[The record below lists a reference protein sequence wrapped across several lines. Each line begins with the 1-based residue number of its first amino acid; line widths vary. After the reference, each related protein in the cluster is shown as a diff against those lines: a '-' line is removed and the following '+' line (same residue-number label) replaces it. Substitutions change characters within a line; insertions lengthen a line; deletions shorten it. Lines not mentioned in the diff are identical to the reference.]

1 MTLMNIL
8 ANIMCLR
15 RQTNIDKY
23 LYEIIDDYK
32 HSESDEEKSDIF
44 KSFCSSIWSSENK
57 RRVYTKKIRFS
68 VRKDLLHTDIGQV
81 FDIWSEVEYT
91 GYKAMTKESDW
102 CSLIRQKVNNL
113 YTRYFDKDVILK
125 KDYINLLNT
134 PKRLYY
140 QWIDG
145 VEMDADE
152 LTTIIDDAIDDAQ
165 KLKVT
170 YQKQKMELSWSEY
183 KKVIEGFFQR
193 CFDNCK
199 LIEDYEKDSNYCG
212 IYDFM
217 NEDNFY
223 IKYSNGILICVKRV
237 SFSNLPISSTWG
249 NLYEYNGSVSLGNW
263 PYTFAFTPATSVTI
277 QSQSGLLLEGH
288 QNFSSSSAGTV
299 WMSRPTTSTGVSG
312 YISVIGI
319 GKWKT
324 DTTGGTIHEPEK

>member
-1 MTLMNIL
+1 M
-8 ANIMCLR
+8 
-15 RQTNIDKY
+15 NIDKY

-32 HSESDEEKSDIF
+32 HSDSDEEKDDIF

-57 RRVYTKKIRFS
+57 RRVYTKTIRFS
-68 VRKDLLHTDIGQV
+68 VRKDLLQTDIGQV
-81 FDIWSEVEYT
+81 FDVWSEVEYT
-91 GYKAMTKESDW
+91 GYKAMTKEIDW

-113 YTRYFDKDVILK
+113 YTRYFDKEVILK
-125 KDYINLLNT
+125 KDYMNLLNT

-145 VEMDADE
+145 VEMDAYE

-165 KLKVT
+165 KLKIT

-199 LIEDYEKDSNYCG
+199 LIEDYEKDSKYCG

-223 IKYSNGILICVKRV
+223 IKYFCKSLESYMKNYNKEYYGLKRGRDKKYKRCKKCGKMIEVKGNKKKYCDKCAYIV
-237 SFSNLPISSTWG
+237 KLKQNNEYYHNKSNLMKIENP
-249 NLYEYNGSVSLGNW
+249 
-263 PYTFAFTPATSVTI
+263 TFTCI
-277 QSQSGLLLEGH
+277 
-288 QNFSSSSAGTV
+288 
-299 WMSRPTTSTGVSG
+299 
-312 YISVIGI
+312 
-319 GKWKT
+319 
-324 DTTGGTIHEPEK
+324 

>member
-1 MTLMNIL
+1 MNIL
-8 ANIMCLR
+8 ANIMSLR

-32 HSESDEEKSDIF
+32 HSDSDEEKNDIF

-57 RRVYTKKIRFS
+57 RRVYTKTIRFS
-68 VRKDLLHTDIGQV
+68 VRKDLLQTDVGQV
-81 FDIWSEVEYT
+81 FDVWSEVEYT
-91 GYKAMTKESDW
+91 GYKAMTKETDW

-113 YTRYFDKDVILK
+113 YTRYFDKEVILK
-125 KDYINLLNT
+125 KDYMNLLNT

-145 VEMDADE
+145 IEMDADE
-152 LTTIIDDAIDDAQ
+152 LTTIIDDAINDAQ

-170 YQKQKMELSWSEY
+170 YQKQKMELSWSDY

-199 LIEDYEKDSNYCG
+199 LIEDYEKDSKYCG

-223 IKYSNGILICVKRV
+223 IKYFCKSLESYMKNYNKEYYGLKRGRDKKYKRCKICGKMIEKTNNRIKYCNNC
-237 SFSNLPISSTWG
+237 S
-249 NLYEYNGSVSLGNW
+249 YEINKKKTRENMRKIRM
-263 PYTFAFTPATSVTI
+263 FD
-277 QSQSGLLLEGH
+277 LEK
-288 QNFSSSSAGTV
+288 
-299 WMSRPTTSTGVSG
+299 
-312 YISVIGI
+312 Y
-319 GKWKT
+319 
-324 DTTGGTIHEPEK
+324 

>member
-1 MTLMNIL
+1 MNIL
-8 ANIMCLR
+8 ENIMSLR

-32 HSESDEEKSDIF
+32 HSDSDEEKSDIF

-57 RRVYTKKIRFS
+57 RRVYTKTIRFS
-68 VRKDLLHTDIGQV
+68 VRKDLLQTDVGQV
-81 FDIWSEVEYT
+81 FDVWSEVEYT
-91 GYKAMTKESDW
+91 GYKSMTKETDW

-125 KDYINLLNT
+125 KDYMNLLNT

-145 VEMDADE
+145 IEMDADE

-165 KLKVT
+165 KLKIT

-199 LIEDYEKDSNYCG
+199 LIEDYEKDSKYCG

-223 IKYSNGILICVKRV
+223 IKYFCKSLESYMQNYQKQYYGLYIKGSKDKKYKIKRCQ
-237 SFSNLPISSTWG
+237 SCGKMIEIKNKKDFSTKYCNECAYKIKLKQV
-249 NLYEYNGSVSLGNW
+249 NECKKRKK
-263 PYTFAFTPATSVTI
+263 
-277 QSQSGLLLEGH
+277 E
-288 QNFSSSSAGTV
+288 
-299 WMSRPTTSTGVSG
+299 
-312 YISVIGI
+312 
-319 GKWKT
+319 
-324 DTTGGTIHEPEK
+324 

>member
-1 MTLMNIL
+1 MNIL
-8 ANIMCLR
+8 ANIMSLR
-15 RQTNIDKY
+15 RLMSIDKY

-32 HSESDEEKSDIF
+32 HSDSDEEKDDIF

-57 RRVYTKKIRFS
+57 RRVYTKTIRFS
-68 VRKDLLHTDIGQV
+68 VRKDLLQTDIGQV
-81 FDIWSEVEYT
+81 FDVWSEVEYT
-91 GYKAMTKESDW
+91 GYKAMTKETDW

-125 KDYINLLNT
+125 KDYMNLLNT

-145 VEMDADE
+145 IEMDTDE

-199 LIEDYEKDSNYCG
+199 LIEDYEKDSKYCG

-223 IKYSNGILICVKRV
+223 IKYFCKCLETYMKNYQKQYYG
-237 SFSNLPISSTWG
+237 
-249 NLYEYNGSVSLGNW
+249 LYVNGSKNKGYKIKRCKTCGKMIKNTGNKKMYCDECAKNSKKESNKLSDKKYRIKIRENRK
-263 PYTFAFTPATSVTI
+263 P
-277 QSQSGLLLEGH
+277 
-288 QNFSSSSAGTV
+288 
-299 WMSRPTTSTGVSG
+299 
-312 YISVIGI
+312 
-319 GKWKT
+319 
-324 DTTGGTIHEPEK
+324 

>member
-8 ANIMCLR
+8 ENIMSLR
-15 RQTNIDKY
+15 RLMSIDKY

-32 HSESDEEKSDIF
+32 HSDLDEEKNDIF

-57 RRVYTKKIRFS
+57 RRVYAKTIRFS
-68 VRKDLLHTDIGQV
+68 VRKDLLQTDIGQV

-91 GYKAMTKESDW
+91 GYKAMTKETDW
-102 CSLIRQKVNNL
+102 CSLIRQKINNL

-125 KDYINLLNT
+125 KDYMNLLNT

-152 LTTIIDDAIDDAQ
+152 LTTIIDDAIDDAR

-199 LIEDYEKDSNYCG
+199 LIEDYEKDSKYCG

-223 IKYSNGILICVKRV
+223 IKYFCKSLESYMKNYNKEYYGLKRGRDKKYKRCKICGKMIENNAKNKQYCLTCKKEKRKEI
-237 SFSNLPISSTWG
+237 NHNYYIK
-249 NLYEYNGSVSLGNW
+249 
-263 PYTFAFTPATSVTI
+263 
-277 QSQSGLLLEGH
+277 
-288 QNFSSSSAGTV
+288 TV
-299 WMSRPTTSTGVSG
+299 LKS
-312 YISVIGI
+312 
-319 GKWKT
+319 
-324 DTTGGTIHEPEK
+324 

>member
-8 ANIMCLR
+8 ANIMSLR

-32 HSESDEEKSDIF
+32 HSDSDEEKSDIF

-57 RRVYTKKIRFS
+57 RRVYTKTIRFS
-68 VRKDLLHTDIGQV
+68 VRKDLLQTDIGQV
-81 FDIWSEVEYT
+81 FDVWSEVEYT
-91 GYKAMTKESDW
+91 GYKAMTKETDW

-125 KDYINLLNT
+125 KDYMSLLNT

-152 LTTIIDDAIDDAQ
+152 LTTIIDNAIDNAQ
-165 KLKVT
+165 KLKIT

-199 LIEDYEKDSNYCG
+199 LIEDYEKDSKYCG

-223 IKYSNGILICVKRV
+223 IKYFCKSLESYMKNYNKEYYGLKRGRDKKYKRCKICGKMIEKTNNRLKYCNNC
-237 SFSNLPISSTWG
+237 S
-249 NLYEYNGSVSLGNW
+249 YEINKKKTRENMRKIRM
-263 PYTFAFTPATSVTI
+263 FD
-277 QSQSGLLLEGH
+277 LEK
-288 QNFSSSSAGTV
+288 
-299 WMSRPTTSTGVSG
+299 
-312 YISVIGI
+312 Y
-319 GKWKT
+319 
-324 DTTGGTIHEPEK
+324 

>member
-1 MTLMNIL
+1 MILMNIL
-8 ANIMCLR
+8 ANIMSLR

-32 HSESDEEKSDIF
+32 HSDSDEEKSDIF

-57 RRVYTKKIRFS
+57 RRVYTKTIRFS
-68 VRKDLLHTDIGQV
+68 VRKDLLQTDVGQV
-81 FDIWSEVEYT
+81 FDVWSEVEYT
-91 GYKAMTKESDW
+91 GYKAVTKETDW

-125 KDYINLLNT
+125 KDYMNLLNT

-145 VEMDADE
+145 IGMDADE
-152 LTTIIDDAIDDAQ
+152 LTTIIAGAIDDAQ

-199 LIEDYEKDSNYCG
+199 LIDDYEKDSKYCG

-223 IKYSNGILICVKRV
+223 IKYFCKSIESYMKNYNKEYYGLKRGRDKKYKRCKKCGKLIEVTGNKKKYCDECAKELHRKINRESMRKARKLKCVQIENP
-237 SFSNLPISSTWG
+237 SF
-249 NLYEYNGSVSLGNW
+249 
-263 PYTFAFTPATSVTI
+263 
-277 QSQSGLLLEGH
+277 
-288 QNFSSSSAGTV
+288 
-299 WMSRPTTSTGVSG
+299 
-312 YISVIGI
+312 
-319 GKWKT
+319 
-324 DTTGGTIHEPEK
+324 D

>member
-1 MTLMNIL
+1 MNIL
-8 ANIMCLR
+8 ANIMSLR
-15 RQTNIDKY
+15 RLMSIDKY

-32 HSESDEEKSDIF
+32 HSDSDEEKNDIF

-57 RRVYTKKIRFS
+57 RRVYTKTIRFS
-68 VRKDLLHTDIGQV
+68 VRKDLLQTDIGQV
-81 FDIWSEVEYT
+81 FDVWSEVEYT
-91 GYKAMTKESDW
+91 GYKAMTKETDW

-113 YTRYFDKDVILK
+113 YTRYFDKEVILK
-125 KDYINLLNT
+125 KDYMNLLNT

-145 VEMDADE
+145 IEMDADE

-199 LIEDYEKDSNYCG
+199 LIEDYEKDSKYCG

-223 IKYSNGILICVKRV
+223 IKYFCKSLESYMQNYQKQYYGLYIKGSKDKKYKIKRCQ
-237 SFSNLPISSTWG
+237 SCGKMIEKSHNRKIYCDDCRENMRL
-249 NLYEYNGSVSLGNW
+249 NRYKKYNKKRHN
-263 PYTFAFTPATSVTI
+263 
-277 QSQSGLLLEGH
+277 H
-288 QNFSSSSAGTV
+288 N
-299 WMSRPTTSTGVSG
+299 
-312 YISVIGI
+312 
-319 GKWKT
+319 
-324 DTTGGTIHEPEK
+324 

>member
-1 MTLMNIL
+1 MNIL
-8 ANIMCLR
+8 AKIMSLR

-23 LYEIIDDYK
+23 LFEIIDDYK
-32 HSESDEEKSDIF
+32 HSDSDEEKDDIF

-57 RRVYTKKIRFS
+57 RRVYTKTIRFS
-68 VRKDLLHTDIGQV
+68 VRKDLLQTDVGQV

-91 GYKAMTKESDW
+91 GYKAMTKETDW

-113 YTRYFDKDVILK
+113 YTRYFDKEVILK
-125 KDYINLLNT
+125 KDYMKLLNT

-145 VEMDADE
+145 TEMYAGE

-199 LIEDYEKDSNYCG
+199 LIEDYEKDSKYCG

-223 IKYSNGILICVKRV
+223 IKYFCNR
-237 SFSNLPISSTWG
+237 
-249 NLYEYNGSVSLGNW
+249 
-263 PYTFAFTPATSVTI
+263 
-277 QSQSGLLLEGH
+277 LEGNMKDYQKH
-288 QNFSSSSAGTV
+288 YYGLKYSS
-299 WMSRPTTSTGVSG
+299 RKG
-312 YISVIGI
+312 YKRCKCC
-319 GKWKT
+319 GKMIEK
-324 DTTGGTIHEPEK
+324 IHNRKIYCDDCRENMRLNRYKKYNQKRYNHN

>member
-1 MTLMNIL
+1 MNIL
-8 ANIMCLR
+8 ANIMSLR

-32 HSESDEEKSDIF
+32 HSDSDEEKDDIF

-57 RRVYTKKIRFS
+57 RRVYTKTIRFS
-68 VRKDLLHTDIGQV
+68 VRKDLLQTDVGQV
-81 FDIWSEVEYT
+81 FDVWSEVEYT
-91 GYKAMTKESDW
+91 GYKAMTKETDW

-113 YTRYFDKDVILK
+113 YTRYFDKEVILK
-125 KDYINLLNT
+125 KDYMNLLNT

-145 VEMDADE
+145 TEMDAGE

-199 LIEDYEKDSNYCG
+199 LIEDYEKDSKYCG

-223 IKYSNGILICVKRV
+223 IKYFCKSLESYMQNYQKQYYGLYIKGSKDKKYKIKRCQ
-237 SFSNLPISSTWG
+237 SCGKMIEKSHNRKIYCDDCRENMRL
-249 NLYEYNGSVSLGNW
+249 NRYKKYNKKRHN
-263 PYTFAFTPATSVTI
+263 
-277 QSQSGLLLEGH
+277 H
-288 QNFSSSSAGTV
+288 N
-299 WMSRPTTSTGVSG
+299 
-312 YISVIGI
+312 
-319 GKWKT
+319 
-324 DTTGGTIHEPEK
+324 

>member
-1 MTLMNIL
+1 MNIL
-8 ANIMCLR
+8 ANIMSLR
-15 RQTNIDKY
+15 RLMSIDKY

-32 HSESDEEKSDIF
+32 HSDSDEEKDDIF

-57 RRVYTKKIRFS
+57 RRVYTKTIRFS
-68 VRKDLLHTDIGQV
+68 VRKDLLQTDIGQV
-81 FDIWSEVEYT
+81 FDAWSEIEYT
-91 GYKAMTKESDW
+91 GYKAMTKETDW
-102 CSLIRQKVNNL
+102 CNLIRQKINNL
-113 YTRYFDKDVILK
+113 YTRYFDKEVILK
-125 KDYINLLNT
+125 KDYMNLLNT

-145 VEMDADE
+145 IEMDADE

-199 LIEDYEKDSNYCG
+199 LIEDYEKDSKYCG

-223 IKYSNGILICVKRV
+223 IKYFCKYIENEMKHWEKQYYGLKRGRNIKYKRCNKCGIMIEKTNNRILYCKECYTKLHNKDAKNRMKR
-237 SFSNLPISSTWG
+237 
-249 NLYEYNGSVSLGNW
+249 YRERRY
-263 PYTFAFTPATSVTI
+263 
-277 QSQSGLLLEGH
+277 LLEK
-288 QNFSSSSAGTV
+288 S
-299 WMSRPTTSTGVSG
+299 
-312 YISVIGI
+312 
-319 GKWKT
+319 
-324 DTTGGTIHEPEK
+324 

>member
-8 ANIMCLR
+8 ANIMSLR
-15 RQTNIDKY
+15 RLMSIDKY

-32 HSESDEEKSDIF
+32 HSDSDEEKDDIF

-57 RRVYTKKIRFS
+57 RRVYTKIIRFS
-68 VRKDLLHTDIGQV
+68 VRKDLLQTDVGRV
-81 FDIWSEVEYT
+81 FDVWSEVEYT
-91 GYKAMTKESDW
+91 GYKAMTKETDW

-113 YTRYFDKDVILK
+113 YTRYFDKEVILK
-125 KDYINLLNT
+125 KDYMNLLNT

-165 KLKVT
+165 KLKFT

-183 KKVIEGFFQR
+183 KKIIEGFFQR

-223 IKYSNGILICVKRV
+223 IKYFCKSLESYMKNYNKEYYGLKRGRDKKYKRCKKCGKMIEVK
-237 SFSNLPISSTWG
+237 G
-249 NLYEYNGSVSLGNW
+249 NKKKYCDKCAYIVKLKQNNEYYHN
-263 PYTFAFTPATSVTI
+263 
-277 QSQSGLLLEGH
+277 
-288 QNFSSSSAGTV
+288 
-299 WMSRPTTSTGVSG
+299 
-312 YISVIGI
+312 
-319 GKWKT
+319 KK
-324 DTTGGTIHEPEK
+324 

>member
-8 ANIMCLR
+8 ANFMSLR

-32 HSESDEEKSDIF
+32 HSDSDEEKDDIF
-44 KSFCSSIWSSENK
+44 RSFCSSIWSSENK
-57 RRVYTKKIRFS
+57 RRVYTKTIRFS
-68 VRKDLLHTDIGQV
+68 VRKDLLQTDIGQV
-81 FDIWSEVEYT
+81 FDVWSEVEYT
-91 GYKAMTKESDW
+91 GYKAMTKETDW

-113 YTRYFDKDVILK
+113 YTRYFDKEVILK
-125 KDYINLLNT
+125 KDYMNLLNT

-145 VEMDADE
+145 IEMDADE
-152 LTTIIDDAIDDAQ
+152 LTNIIDDAIDDAQ
-165 KLKVT
+165 KLKIT

-199 LIEDYEKDSNYCG
+199 LIEDYEKDSKYCG

-223 IKYSNGILICVKRV
+223 IKYFCNR
-237 SFSNLPISSTWG
+237 
-249 NLYEYNGSVSLGNW
+249 
-263 PYTFAFTPATSVTI
+263 
-277 QSQSGLLLEGH
+277 LEGNMKDYQKH
-288 QNFSSSSAGTV
+288 HYGLKYSSRKGYKRCKRCGCLIENTGNKKMYCNECANEV
-299 WMSRPTTSTGVSG
+299 EKNNAKLRKRKQRELSRNRKS
-312 YISVIGI
+312 
-319 GKWKT
+319 
-324 DTTGGTIHEPEK
+324 

>member
-1 MTLMNIL
+1 MNIL
-8 ANIMCLR
+8 ANIMSLR

-32 HSESDEEKSDIF
+32 HSESDEEKDDIF

-57 RRVYTKKIRFS
+57 RRVYTKTIRFS
-68 VRKDLLHTDIGQV
+68 VRKDLLQTDIGQV
-81 FDIWSEVEYT
+81 FDVWSEVEYT
-91 GYKAMTKESDW
+91 GYKAMTKETDW
-102 CSLIRQKVNNL
+102 RSLIRQKVNNL
-113 YTRYFDKDVILK
+113 YTRYFDKEVILK
-125 KDYINLLNT
+125 KDYMNLLNT

-140 QWIDG
+140 QWVDG
-145 VEMDADE
+145 VEIDADE

-199 LIEDYEKDSNYCG
+199 LIEDYEKDSKYYG

-223 IKYSNGILICVKRV
+223 IKYFCKCLETYMKNYQKQYYGLYVKGSKNKGYKIKRCKTCGKMIKNTGNKKMYCDECAKNSKKESNKLSDKKYRIKIRENRK
-237 SFSNLPISSTWG
+237 P
-249 NLYEYNGSVSLGNW
+249 
-263 PYTFAFTPATSVTI
+263 
-277 QSQSGLLLEGH
+277 
-288 QNFSSSSAGTV
+288 
-299 WMSRPTTSTGVSG
+299 
-312 YISVIGI
+312 
-319 GKWKT
+319 
-324 DTTGGTIHEPEK
+324 